1 MEPPLSLNGL
11 MKCQCLSHT
20 GPELNLHHFYQIP
33 PTACTIQERCVCVSS
48 CHIWIKQYHMNR
60 SAVVNI
66 STALIFLCLCVASY
80 MVCVWL
86 WKAEGLHV
94 YGKRDCEWE
103 RPRRRLPSRWGE
115 WPLLTDTWLRD
126 GPSHYWTIHCN
137 CNTEIH
143 QSCLC
148 FMLLLMPT
156 I

>member
-1 MEPPLSLNGL
+1 MDWWNASVFHILGQSSTSTTSTKYHQLRVLFRRG
-11 MKCQCLSHT
+11 
-20 GPELNLHHFYQIP
+20 
-33 PTACTIQERCVCVSS
+33 VCVSS